1 MNNRVENYERSMETG
16 ENLQLHKWWNWNP
29 ESPNTWTMMDCVVTS
44 VVLENGLTMNDEIV
58 GKPIVINPGSSLPK
72 IVDIDTAHRNSSSV
86 FGMKLGVNWST
97 DGKSRNSFFGD
108 FIPSPLTHEPW
119 IRQTDGSM
127 FANLGAR
134 GVSQLSNVRWSDHLT
149 SEALERLKTL
159 TSRDKTNGYTL
170 SIMLSLFDYTMSS
183 DRRFYGKLVGSIGI
197 TTLGES
203 LVFPANRVLLFTKN
217 PPLPVPYQSRMCMY
231 NWTNTAYFD
240 IFASRMT
247 IDLSNSLA
255 LNINSDVCH
264 FYPYYA
270 GVLTDQQTVEIL
282 GEIPYMEKDWY
293 WKTSGIQ
300 DINLTRSQLERAK
313 SHQIVVVVFKEEPPS
328 EINHLRFP
336 ICENSL
342 TNDID
347 SCLYV
352 ILRET
357 AYLVRPLNRYIYRLE
372 KGDLVQVNLKVKHY
386 GNQPSKHIPVTLCDS
401 SRNVPAKKSDL
412 EFQSTQ
418 ITNDAGIA
426 TFTFV
431 AGDVGS
437 PRKGID
443 GQLFQFNYCVCE
455 DCETVNCSQCEAKG
469 GNQIVF
475 LVWSDIKYQMP
486 YYWDTH
492 VKPIFTQYQNL
503 YPAMNKIVKLGDY
516 DDVTKPRN
524 IDMILFSMSLDT
536 NHSSYMPV
544 TRDLSPLKRKM
555 IIKWLKTP
563 DHPRNREDD
572 MLYESPPF
580 CHQTYLYNEE
590 KQKIEEARIQIEDS
604 FPWMKQYRSSGYMR
618 MLLGETE
625 DILPTLADSQVTRS
639 FFDVA
644 TVTLPTYDRI
654 PRSVSPHKSGYSRL
668 LSAILNLDRKPLPNW
683 YTYHCSKQL
692 LKEMLQLA
700 VQLEFSTIPPYLTA
714 LYSIKDGYNRE
725 AYELIR
731 SVVMQEMLHLAQ
743 AANLLIAIGGRPVID
758 SAQAVP
764 SYPGKI
770 PGGVLPGL
778 NVTLQK
784 ASPKYIADVFM
795 MIEFPDN
802 IIYKDHHTE
811 KGIEAHVVTIGKLY
825 KRIQQCMIEL
835 YEKERDN
842 LFKTEV
848 KQLSWPWKE
857 HEEGI
862 KLTTVTNI
870 EEAIEAINMI
880 IEEGEGTP
888 QRDPTYLKTL
898 ELAHFFKFEMLACK
912 HHLRVL
918 HDNDQYMY
926 DFRGKKIEFTS
937 EGVWP
942 MRNNPS
948 SKTIPRKSLAY
959 RETKIFHSLYR
970 SLLSLFQESFDG
982 RPDAI
987 KEAVPIMEAMQLQ
1000 AKNLMTMEVPS
1011 KPGHPKQTYGPT
1023 FEYEMLEA

>member
-1 MNNRVENYERSMETG
+1 MNNRDKNYERSMENG
-16 ENLQLHKWWNWNP
+16 EDLQLHKWWNWNP
-29 ESPNTWTMMDCVVTS
+29 EGTSTWAIMDCVVTS
-44 VVLENGLTMNDEIV
+44 VVLENGLTINDEVV
-58 GKPIVINPGSSLPK
+58 GKPIVINPDSSLPK
-72 IVDIDTAHRNSSSV
+72 IVDFDSANKFSSIIY
-86 FGMKLGVNWST
+86 GMKLGINWNR
-97 DGKSRNSFFGD
+97 DGKSENAFIGD
-108 FIPSPLTHEPW
+108 FIPSPVTHELW
-119 IRQTDGSM
+119 TRQADTSK
-127 FANLGAR
+127 FANVGAR
-134 GVSQLSNVRWSDHLT
+134 GVSQLSNVRWADHLT
-149 SEALERLKTL
+149 SEALNNLKIL
-159 TSRDKTNGYTL
+159 TNRDKVNGYSL
-170 SIMLSLFDYTMSS
+170 SIMLALFDYST
-183 DRRFYGKLVGSIGI
+183 DKEERLFYGKLVGSIGV
-197 TTLGES
+197 TKLGEF
-203 LVFPANRVLLFTKN
+203 LVFPVNRVLMFTEN
-217 PPLPVPYQSRMCMY
+217 PPLPAPYQSQLCVY

-255 LNINSDVCH
+255 LNINGEVCQ
-264 FYPYYA
+264 FYRYYA

-293 WKTSGIQ
+293 RKTSGIQ
-300 DINLTRSQLERAK
+300 DFDLTRSHLEHAK
-313 SHQIVVVVFKEEPPS
+313 NHQIVVVVFKEEPS
-328 EINHLRFP
+328 EINRVRFP
-336 ICENSL
+336 LCENSL
-342 TNDID
+342 TNGID

-352 ILRET
+352 ILREAT
-357 AYLVRPLNRYIYRLE
+357 YFIHPISRYILRLE
-372 KGDLVQVNLKVKHY
+372 KGDSVQVNLKVKHY
-386 GNQPSKHIPVTLCDS
+386 GSQPSKHIPVTLCDS
-401 SRNVPAKKSDL
+401 SRSVPATKSDI

-443 GQLFQFNYCVCE
+443 GQLFKFNYCVCE
-455 DCETVNCSQCEAKG
+455 DCETVNCSQCEVKG

-503 YPAMNKIVKLGDY
+503 YPSMSKIIKLGDY

-524 IDMILFSMSLDT
+524 IDLILFSMSLDL
-536 NHSSYMPV
+536 NHPSYMPV
-544 TRDLSPLKRKM
+544 TRDLSPAKTDM

-572 MLYESPPF
+572 KLYESPPF

-590 KQKIEEARIQIEDS
+590 KQKMKEARIQMEYS

-618 MLLGETE
+618 MLLGGTE
-625 DILPTLADSQVTRS
+625 HFLPTLSDSHVTRS

-644 TVTLPTYDRI
+644 IVTLPTYDRF
-654 PRSVSPHKSGYSRL
+654 PNHVSPGYSHL

-683 YTYHCSKQL
+683 YTNHCSKQL

-714 LYSIKDGYNRE
+714 LYSIKDGYNQE
-725 AYELIR
+725 AYEIIR

-743 AANLLIAIGGRPVID
+743 AANLLIAIGGRPIID

-778 NVTLQK
+778 NITLQK

-811 KGIEAHVVTIGKLY
+811 KGIETHVLTIGKLY
-825 KRIQQCMIEL
+825 KRIQECMV
-835 YEKERDN
+835 EKERDN

-888 QRDPTYLKTL
+888 QRDPTYLKTS
-898 ELAHFFKFEMLACK
+898 ELAHFFKFETLACK

-970 SLLSLFQESFDG
+970 SLLTLFQESFDG

-1000 AKNLMTMEVPS
+1000 AKKLMTMEVPS

-1023 FEYEMLEA
+1023 FEYIIAKL